1 MSDDS
6 QLMMGLKE
14 KEQLIAP
21 TGGSTQGSISLAA
34 SVRGWLKAASSHVGL
49 YTALIIYTAIG
60 GLVW

>member
-6 QLMMGLKE
+6 PLMMGLKE

-21 TGGSTQGSISLAA
+21 TGGSISLAA
-34 SVRGWLKAASSHVGL
+34 AVRGWLKAASSHVGL

-60 GLVW
+60 GLVL